1 MIDFS
6 WKPVLIEDIQV
17 GMTASFSQTITDH
30 DIKTFA
36 GLSGDH
42 NPVHVSD
49 SYIDNSRFKKRV
61 VHGLMPTSFFSGIFG
76 TRLPG
81 PGCLYVS
88 QTVEFKRPIYID
100 DTVHAVVE
108 VLEVDL
114 STRHVIF
121 KTTVLVNKKVA
132 IDGVADIFIPKD
144 VHS

>member
-1 MIDFS
+1 MKDIS

-17 GMTASFSQTITDH
+17 GMTASYSQTITDH
-30 DIKTFA
+30 DIKVFA

-49 SYIDNSRFKKRV
+49 TYIDSSRFKKRV

-88 QTVEFKRPIYID
+88 QTVEFKRPIYIG
-100 DTVHAVVE
+100 DTVNAIVE
-108 VLEVDL
+108 VLEIDF

-121 KTTVLVNKKVA
+121 KTVVLVDNKVV

-144 VHS
+144 VNC